1 MNISSWL
8 FHLATKKTNYIQMK
22 RRSFI
27 GNTLLTAGAI
37 AATPQLLTASSPQK
51 NSLRP
56 EVSRRLFKSEAVEA
70 EIIRIKKDIADPEI
84 AWLFENCYPN
94 TLDTTV
100 HFSENGGEPDS
111 FIITGDINA
120 MWLRDSTA
128 QVWPYLHLVNQDLQ
142 LKKLFAGVINRQ
154 VKCIL
159 IDSYANAFNFGPT
172 GSEWKTDLTEMKPEL
187 HERKW
192 EIDSLCYPIRLSY
205 HYWKKTGDTV
215 PFNQQWLKS
224 AKTIVKTFEEQQR
237 KTDKGPYHFMRL
249 TEKQTDTVCGGG
261 YGNPVKANGLICST
275 FRPSDDATTFLYL
288 IPSNYF
294 ALISLR
300 QMAELVT
307 SVHKDTSFASQCNSL
322 ADSVEKGLKEFAMA
336 SHLGYGKVLA
346 FEIDGFGNRLYMD
359 DANVPSLLGMPYLG
373 SIKPNDE
380 TYLNTRKFVLSKDNP
395 WFFEGKAA
403 SGIGGPHVGP
413 DMIWPM
419 SLIMRAMTSNN
430 DQEIIQCL
438 KWLKNTHAG
447 TGFMHETFHKDN
459 AEKFTRSWFAWANTL
474 FGELILKIHQERS
487 HILGKIF

>member
-1 MNISSWL
+1 MS
-8 FHLATKKTNYIQMK
+8 TNNFKHIIKMK

-27 GNTLLTAGAI
+27 SNSILTAGAL
-37 AATPQLLTASSPQK
+37 AAPTLLSASVPPK
-51 NSLRP
+51 KSLRP
-56 EVSRRLFKSEAVEA
+56 EVSKRLFKSEAVEA
-70 EIIRIKKDIADPEI
+70 EIIKIKKDIADPEI

-100 HFSENGGEPDS
+100 HFSEMNGEADS

-128 QVWPYLHLVNQDLQ
+128 QVWPYLHLVNQDPQ
-142 LKKLFAGVINRQ
+142 LKKLFTGVISRQ
-154 VKCIL
+154 SKCIL
-159 IDSYANAFNFGPT
+159 IDPYANAFNFGPT

-215 PFNQQWLKS
+215 PFNQQWLKA
-224 AKTIVKTFEEQQR
+224 AKLIVKTFEEQQR
-237 KTDKGPYHFMRL
+237 KTDKGPYHFMRQ
-249 TEKQTDTVCGGG
+249 TEKQTDTVCGAG

-294 ALISLR
+294 ALVSLR

-307 SVHKDTSFASQCNSL
+307 SVHKDTSFATQCNSL
-322 ADSVEKGLKEFAMA
+322 AERVEKGLKQYAVA
-336 SHLGYGKVLA
+336 SHLGYGKVLS

-373 SIKPNDE
+373 SIKPDDE
-380 TYLNTRKFVLSKDNP
+380 TYINTRKFVLSKDNP
-395 WFFEGKAA
+395 WFFEGKVA
-403 SGIGGPHVGP
+403 SGIGGPHVGA

-430 DQEIIQCL
+430 DQEIMQCL
-438 KWLKNTHAG
+438 TWLKNTHAG

-459 AEKFTRSWFAWANTL
+459 AENFTRSWFAWANTL
-474 FGELILKIHQERS
+474 FGELILKIHQERK
-487 HILGKIF
+487 HILDQIL